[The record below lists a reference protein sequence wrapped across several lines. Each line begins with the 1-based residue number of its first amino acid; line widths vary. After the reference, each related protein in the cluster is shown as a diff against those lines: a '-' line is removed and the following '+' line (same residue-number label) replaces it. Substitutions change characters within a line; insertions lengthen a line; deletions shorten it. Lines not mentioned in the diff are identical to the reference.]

1 MKKLFSFFLAM
12 IVYVVANAAYPN
24 LQDITLTN
32 SRGETLDFYAD
43 RYNKVVY
50 HAPGANISR
59 GGTFYLGRTISSAS
73 GNTEA
78 EFSIELPMSYG
89 MKKLSGT
96 IYYRNS
102 DGYVYN
108 VTLEGS
114 MYKSS
119 SRSVVPRRR

>member
-1 MKKLFSFFLAM
+1 MLACF
-12 IVYVVANAAYPN
+12 VAKAASPD

-43 RYNKVVY
+43 RCNKVVY
-50 HAPGANISR
+50 HAPGAEISR
-59 GGTFYLGRTISSAS
+59 GGTFYVGSRINSSN

-78 EFSIELPMSYG
+78 YFSVELPVG
-89 MKKLSGT
+89 NELRELTGT

-102 DGYVYN
+102 DGHVYN
-108 VTLEGS
+108 VTLNGT
-114 MYKSS
+114 MYKAS

>member
-1 MKKLFSFFLAM
+1 MKNFILVFISM
-12 IVYVVANAAYPN
+12 IVCVVANAASPN

-32 SRGETLDFYAD
+32 SNGETLDFYAD
-43 RYNKVVY
+43 RYDKVVY
-50 HAPGANISR
+50 HAPGADISR
-59 GGTFYLGRTISSAS
+59 GGTFYVGSRINSSN

-78 EFSIELPMSYG
+78 NFSIELPMSYG
-89 MKKLSGT
+89 LKKLTGT

-108 VTLEGS
+108 VTLNGS
-114 MYKSS
+114 MYRSS